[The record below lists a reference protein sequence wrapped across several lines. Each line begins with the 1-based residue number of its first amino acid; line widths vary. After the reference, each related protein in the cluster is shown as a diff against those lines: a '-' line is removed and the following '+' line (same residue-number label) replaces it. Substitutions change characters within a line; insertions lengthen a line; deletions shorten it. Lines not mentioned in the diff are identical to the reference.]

1 MTAPVINRLKSL
13 ILTPQPR
20 YPEAWAPA
28 YTALQLGF
36 LAGAGGY
43 LGRVLLFVW
52 FVEEWPLAVSVETTF
67 AFVVGIGFILH
78 TVGWASAGVILSCL
92 SGAGAACTFL
102 FLFGWDSFFH
112 LWLINLAVLLI
123 AVPIR
128 HDVKIGLAVSFIV
141 VYCVLFVYVG
151 NRPPLLAAPQLFTY
165 ILGISNIVGSLLIL
179 GLPMGMY
186 ALELAKER
194 EKSERLLHNI
204 MPKEIADM
212 LKETDGLIAMD
223 NPEVSVLIADIVN
236 FTALAEQ
243 TPANELVA
251 LLNDMFTRFDD
262 LSEEH
267 GVEKI
272 KTMGDAYMVVAGL
285 PRPRE
290 DHAEVLAKMSVELLK
305 IAGEYKDHEGNPIR
319 LRIGLHSGPAISG
332 VIGKTKFAFDIWGDT
347 VNTAAR
353 LESHGQPG
361 RLHVSDT
368 TYQMLKEKMSFCKPR
383 TVELKGKGK
392 METYLLR
399 PASRR

>member
-1 MTAPVINRLKSL
+1 MTAAMIDRLKSL

-20 YPEAWAPA
+20 YPEAWVPA
-28 YTALQLGF
+28 YTAMQLGF

-52 FVEEWPLAVSVETTF
+52 FVEEWPLAVAVETAF
-67 AFVVGIGFILH
+67 ASIVGIGFILH
-78 TVGWASAGVILSCL
+78 TAGWASAGVILSCL
-92 SGAGAACTFL
+92 SGVGAASVFL

-128 HDVKIGLAVSFIV
+128 RDLQIGLSVSFV
-141 VYCVLFVYVG
+141 VLYCVLFVYLDA
-151 NRPPLLAAPQLFTY
+151 RPPLWETPQLFIY

-186 ALELAKER
+186 ALELVKER

-204 MPKEIADM
+204 MPKEIADL
-212 LKETDGLIAMD
+212 LKESDDLIAMD
-223 NPEVSVLIADIVN
+223 NPEISVLIADIVS
-236 FTALAEQ
+236 FTALSEH
-243 TPANELVA
+243 TPANELVGF
-251 LLNDMFTRFDD
+251 LNDMFTRFDD

-272 KTMGDAYMVVAGL
+272 KTMGDAYMIVAGL
-285 PRPRE
+285 PRPRD

-332 VIGKTKFAFDIWGDT
+332 VIGKSKFAFDVWGDT

-361 RLHVSDT
+361 RLHVSDK
-368 TYQMLKEKMSFCKPR
+368 TYEMLKDKMSFCNPR
-383 TVELKGKGK
+383 IVELKGKGK